1 MRKEKDQMWVVYS
14 IPVKNGAE
22 PMRAVCELHEWE
34 AMEREKPG
42 FYTLI
47 QSGIVNEGE
56 AERLARG
63 SSGEVR
69 PRTQK
74 HATKGWPGEATGAT
88 VANDQPGEV

>member
-1 MRKEKDQMWVVYS
+1 MWVVYS
-14 IPVKNGAE
+14 IPGKNGAE

-34 AMEREKPG
+34 AMNRAKPG

-56 AERLARG
+56 AERQARG

-69 PRTQK
+69 PRTRK
-74 HATKGWPGEATGAT
+74 HAVDGRPGEATGAT
-88 VANDQPGEV
+88 VANDQPEEA